1 MGFAGFVTSG
11 VTPAVAGAL
20 RGRNMG
26 RQQAEEQRRYDTE
39 QARMAS
45 QTKWT
50 QQQALEQAQRQA
62 MLDALAQEA
71 QAAAMK
77 DRGEGNALQ
86 RIGLQQRA
94 ADADMDRKDAGLARK
109 NALEIAR
116 IGAQSRE
123 QVAGIAADSK
133 VASAASGGETG
144 GKTLPASVANPIF
157 ENRRNL
163 TTIRRAR
170 LAIVQRPDAF
180 GIQNRVPG
188 FDYID
193 STENVKA
200 RAPLANIGSLII
212 HSRSGAAVTASE
224 FPRLRPF
231 IPTAN
236 DPPAKAAA
244 KLEDLEREI
253 QAITDE
259 MTTYYTAQGF
269 AVPGSDAATGP
280 RRRQDDMTPPPATTT
295 ATGAGKIM
303 SAAAYEAAKAA
314 GYSDAEIR
322 AEGWEVPQ

>member
-1 MGFAGFVTSG
+1 MGFAGFVASG

-62 MLDALAQEA
+62 MLDALVQEA
-71 QAAAMK
+71 QAAAGK
-77 DRGEGNALQ
+77 DRAEGNAIRRMEAMRTSPSQESYQELVGPKGPGVYGVTEGQ
-86 RIGLQQRA
+86 DPRYLGGVIP
-94 ADADMDRKDAGLARK
+94 K
-109 NALEIAR
+109 
-116 IGAQSRE
+116 
-123 QVAGIAADSK
+123 QVNGGGGQG
-133 VASAASGGETG
+133 VGGETG

-244 KLEDLEREI
+244 KLEDLEQEI

-280 RRRQDDMTPPPATTT
+280 RRRQDDMAPPPATTT

-303 SAAAYEAAKAA
+303 STAAYEAAKAA
-314 GYSDAEIR
+314 GYSDTEIR

>member
-39 QARMAS
+39 QARLAS

-123 QVAGIAADSK
+123 QVAGIAAQSRIDAK
-133 VASAASGGETG
+133 MPGASG
-144 GKTLPASVANPIF
+144 GKTLPASVATPIF

-163 TTIRRAR
+163 DTIRRAR

-212 HSRSGAAVTASE
+212 HDRSGAAVTVSE

-253 QAITDE
+253 RTMTDE
-259 MTTYYTAQGF
+259 MTAYYTAQGF

-280 RRRQDDMTPPPATTT
+280 RQRQDDMAPPPATTT
-295 ATGAGKIM
+295 ATGAGKSM
-303 SAAAYEAAKAA
+303 STAAYEAAKAA
-314 GYSDAEIR
+314 GYSDADIR